1 VKDALDRVDQ
11 AFCDVM
17 EILEKE
23 ESANGRSV
31 DENQFLRRF
40 RNWRSELAQ
49 LRDCPA
55 DDLVSEPSGP
65 AAGGMFID

>member
-1 VKDALDRVDQ
+1 MNDALDRVDQ

-23 ESANGRSV
+23 EDANGRLV
-31 DENQFLRRF
+31 DENHFFRRF
-40 RNWRSELAQ
+40 RDWRSELAQ

-55 DDLVSEPSGP
+55 DALVSEPSGP
-65 AAGGMFID
+65 AAGGMFVD